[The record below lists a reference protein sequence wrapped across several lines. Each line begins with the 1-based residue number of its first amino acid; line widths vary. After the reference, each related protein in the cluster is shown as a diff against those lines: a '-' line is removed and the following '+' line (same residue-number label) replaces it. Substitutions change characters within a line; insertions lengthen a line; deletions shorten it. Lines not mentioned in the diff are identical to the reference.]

1 MTAERNR
8 QRFLFLAAS
17 LVIAA
22 LVLLSFPQMF
32 FEPLTLL
39 VRITDQ
45 VLLAMGFVGS
55 ALRNK
60 PLRFAG
66 WVGIGLFFV
75 YAVFGSLPSVDHPAF
90 DSNGLQRPESWIWRP
105 VLALAFYV
113 LFVVCFRKLAVKPQ
127 LR

>member
-1 MTAERNR
+1 MTADRNR

-45 VLLAMGFVGS
+45 VLLAMGLAGS

-66 WVGIGLFFV
+66 WVGIALFFV

-90 DSNGLQRPESWIWRP
+90 DSNGLQRLESWIWRP
-105 VLALAFYV
+105 VLALASYV
-113 LFVVCFRKLAVKPQ
+113 VLVVCYRKLAFKPQ
-127 LR
+127 PR